1 MTPAGFGFRIPVSL
15 LAHFGKGDADAEYA
29 QEAMDFFQAFANS
42 PKQLQEEDQKLKFL
56 DSVCTLCRVAKD
68 DAFSQDLDVFCHRY
82 KLGEMIQV
90 LLYYLFFDTVA
101 VQERAMSRVRLLSH
115 LLAES
120 STVHAGQNEDS
131 GAACGQIQI
140 PVLGKMLDHLFFKLF
155 RKEETSLIS
164 LDILCSLFT
173 FLSK

>member
-1 MTPAGFGFRIPVSL
+1 MLPITHAIPVPL
-15 LAHFGKGDADAEYA
+15 Y
-29 QEAMDFFQAFANS
+29 S
-42 PKQLQEEDQKLKFL
+42 PKVPSGL
-56 DSVCTLCRVAKD
+56 SCIPS
-68 DAFSQDLDVFCHRY
+68 AFSA
-82 KLGEMIQV
+82 
-90 LLYYLFFDTVA
+90 YLP
-101 VQERAMSRVRLLSH
+101 Q
-115 LLAES
+115 
-120 STVHAGQNEDS
+120 AGQNEDS